1 MRSRGS
7 TRRIVGVSCAVLAIV
22 ALAWLFQLLIA
33 RVPPGGGGLKTQMMH
48 RKSTAMQT
56 ILEGMIRGDL
66 HRVETAANQLAA
78 YGNTIEWYLSSAEYQ
93 KHGEVIS
100 RNALATG

>member
-33 RVPPGGGGLKTQMMH
+33 RVPPGGGGLKTQMVH

-66 HRVETAANQLAA
+66 PRVETAANQLAA